1 VIDKNLKL
9 KETSKHFKNKPVKF
23 FLFFR
28 ISFGF
33 FNLDQLLLHQKYEMQ
48 CTMPSQQ
55 RNLKIPWLRFFFFF
69 FFGAGVMG
77 ISIVKINFGGY
88 KIRRLGDLYKGITHV
103 YCLCRRK

>member
-1 VIDKNLKL
+1 MIDKNLKL

-55 RNLKIPWLRFFFFF
+55 RNLKIPWLRYFFF

-77 ISIVKINFGGY
+77 ISIVYVGASDVRVALLTLNVPKYFGMV
-88 KIRRLGDLYKGITHV
+88 LEL
-103 YCLCRRK
+103 